1 VFWLQLNQPY
11 PNEST
16 QREKNERQHTSL
28 VSYSYGA
35 SADVE
40 QRLSRRVWVLQKQ
53 TGKSMYNREELDSEY
68 QQHAEYVKLRQQPDL
83 PMH

>member
-1 VFWLQLNQPY
+1 
-11 PNEST
+11 
-16 QREKNERQHTSL
+16 
-28 VSYSYGA
+28 
-35 SADVE
+35 
-40 QRLSRRVWVLQKQ
+40 VLQKQ